1 MGRLKLKCCK
11 CDNIMETVPGTS
23 QDIITDEETG
33 EFLYWNGPEYGYMP
47 ADCIICEKC
56 REKISE

>member
-1 MGRLKLKCCK
+1 
-11 CDNIMETVPGTS
+11 METVPGSS
-23 QDIITDEETG
+23 QDIITDEKTG

-56 REKISE
+56 REEISE